1 MADFFGTG
9 PQTTTSTTNLGFATP
24 YIDRLMY
31 SAESQSQKAYTPYG
45 GQRVAQAAPLQQQAF
60 TQASQMG
67 LPSQFQQSTDIFNQA
82 ARAGQGLGSFAPG
95 SFQGGYNP
103 TTFNAGYSA
112 PSQQEY
118 EPFIGYQAGTF
129 SQQDFGFPQAQQYMS
144 PYQQAVTDIQRREAD
159 TAFQKQQ
166 NQLRLGAAQRGA
178 FGGSRSTLLESEA
191 QRAQGQLQNDIQ
203 ARGLQ
208 EAYNNAQ
215 QQFNADRQRR
225 FAVEQAQEQARLSG
239 RQFGL
244 QGLTAREQARQQ
256 AGQMGLQAQQLG
268 DQSQQFGS
276 RFGLDKFQA
285 NEQARQQ
292 AANLM
297 LQGNQQALSAAQ
309 GLGSLGAQQ
318 AESER
323 QRINQLSQLGGD
335 MRGIQQQGLDVDY
348 ANFLEQRDY
357 GKKQLEFLKNMYAGL
372 PVAQQSQQTEPGAN
386 LLNQLLSTG
395 LGGASILKILGMV

>member
-31 SAESQSQKAYTPYG
+31 AAEGQAQKAYTPYG

-60 TQASQMG
+60 QQASQMTQPG
-67 LPSQFQQSTDIFNQA
+67 TFQQA
-82 ARAGQGLGSFAPG
+82 ANLFGQTANAGLGLRSFMP
-95 SFQGGYNP
+95 
-103 TTFNAGYSA
+103 
-112 PSQQEY
+112 
-118 EPFIGYQAGTF
+118 GTF

-166 NQLRLGAAQRGA
+166 NQLRLGAATRGA
-178 FGGSRSTLLESEA
+178 FGGSRSTLLETEA
-191 QRAQGQLQNDIQ
+191 QRAQRQLQNDIQ

-225 FAVEQAQEQARLSG
+225 FGVEQAQ
-239 RQFGL
+239 
-244 QGLTAREQARQQ
+244 
-256 AGQMGLQAQQLG
+256 
-268 DQSQQFGS
+268 
-276 RFGLDKFQA
+276 
-285 NEQARQQ
+285 EQARQQ
-292 AANLM
+292 AANLL
-297 LQGNQQALSAAQ
+297 LQGNQQAMSAAQ

-335 MRGIQQQGLDVDY
+335 MRGIQQQGLDIDY

-357 GKKQLEFLKNMYAGL
+357 AKNQLNFLKNLYSGL
-372 PVAQQSQQTEPGAN
+372 PVAQQRQETEPGAN
-386 LLNQLLSTG
+386 LLNQLLSLG
-395 LGGASILKILGMV
+395 LGGASIYNILGMTGNQGATK